1 MRLRATKRR
10 KAGMNGNNPPYGD
23 ETAPAVQSAIRALH
37 RKSLAP
43 HIAGAYSALIEAT
56 NTN

>member
-1 MRLRATKRR
+1 MRLWATKRR
-10 KAGMNGNNPPYGD
+10 KTGMNGKNQPYGD

-43 HIAGAYSALIEAT
+43 YIADAYSALIEVT